1 MGKLIALE
9 SCSSVWTSICGS
21 FRSFSRHATA
31 AVFVL
36 SGMSTA
42 VFSSEAQAQDIG
54 PRLVSC
60 AACHGVDGNSKIF
73 ASPSLAGQPKTFLEN
88 QLIMIREGIRDIPAM
103 KGQLDGVR
111 DPEII
116 ALATHFSRLPLKP
129 LDAPRKVALF
139 ERGATL
145 SKQMLCG
152 TCHLPDY
159 RGRDQMPRLAGQRED
174 YLLHSMRQFR
184 DNQAIGRDTIM
195 TASLYGIPDAD
206 LIAIAHYLAQIKVD

>member
-1 MGKLIALE
+1 LE
-9 SCSSVWTSICGS
+9 PRNSVWSFIRGS
-21 FRSFSRHATA
+21 FRSFFRNAKA
-31 AVFVL
+31 AALIL
-36 SGMSTA
+36 SGVSA
-42 VFSSEAQAQDIG
+42 VVFSGVTGAQDIG
-54 PRLVSC
+54 SRLVSC
-60 AACHGVDGNSKIF
+60 AACHGVDGNSKTS
-73 ASPSLAGQPKTFLEN
+73 ASPSLAGQPRTFLEN
-88 QLIMIREGIRDIPAM
+88 QMIMIREGIRDIPAM

-116 ALATHFSRLPLKP
+116 ALAKYFSGLPLKP
-129 LDAPRKVALF
+129 LDAPRKTALF
-139 ERGATL
+139 ERGAIL

-195 TASLYGIPDAD
+195 TASLYGISDTD
-206 LIAIAHYLAQIKVD
+206 LVAIAHYLAQLRID